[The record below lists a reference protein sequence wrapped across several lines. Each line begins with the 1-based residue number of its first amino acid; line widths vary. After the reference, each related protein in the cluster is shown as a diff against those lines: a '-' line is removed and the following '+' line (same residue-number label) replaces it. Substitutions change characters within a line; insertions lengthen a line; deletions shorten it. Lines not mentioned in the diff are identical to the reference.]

1 MPNQYGGNS
10 IAVKLPLALS
20 DEYGYEMLTDLI
32 SVFKQNLKTLILTN
46 PGERVMDPSYGVGIR
61 KFLFENFSQSLLS
74 NIDSKIRE
82 QARTYIPAINILQI
96 NFDTS
101 GIDRNTINIAILYSI
116 PGVGARDS
124 LSVPVNTNPRF

>member
-1 MPNQYGGNS
+1 MPNHYGGGS
-10 IAVKLPLALS
+10 IAVSLPLALS
-20 DEYGYEMLTDLI
+20 DEYGYEMLTDLK
-32 SVFKQNLKTLILTN
+32 SVFKQNLKTLILTE

>member
-1 MPNQYGGNS
+1 LPNQYGGNS

-20 DEYGYEMLTDLI
+20 DEYGYEMLTDLK
-32 SVFKQNLKTLILTN
+32 SVFKQNLKTLILTE

>member
-1 MPNQYGGNS
+1 LPNHYGGGS
-10 IAVKLPLALS
+10 IAVSLPLALS
-20 DEYGYEMLTDLI
+20 DEYGYEMLTDLK
-32 SVFKQNLKTLILTN
+32 SVFKQNLKTLILTE

>member
-1 MPNQYGGNS
+1 LPNHYGGGS
-10 IAVKLPLALS
+10 IAVSLPLTLS
-20 DEYGYEMLTDLI
+20 DEYGYEMLTDLK
-32 SVFKQNLKTLILTN
+32 SVFKQNLKTLILTE

-82 QARTYIPAINILQI
+82 QVRTYIPAINILQI

>member
-20 DEYGYEMLTDLI
+20 DEYGYEMLTDLK
-32 SVFKQNLKTLILTN
+32 SVFKQNLKTLILTE

>member
-1 MPNQYGGNS
+1 MPNHYGGGS
-10 IAVKLPLALS
+10 IAVSLPLALS
-20 DEYGYEMLTDLI
+20 DEYGYEMLTDLR
-32 SVFKQNLKTLILTN
+32 SVFKQNLKTLILTE

>member
-1 MPNQYGGNS
+1 LPNQYGGNS

>member
-61 KFLFENFSQSLLS
+61 KFLFENFV
-74 NIDSKIRE
+74 
-82 QARTYIPAINILQI
+82 
-96 NFDTS
+96 F
-101 GIDRNTINIAILYSI
+101 
-116 PGVGARDS
+116 
-124 LSVPVNTNPRF
+124 

>member
-1 MPNQYGGNS
+1 LPNHYGGGS
-10 IAVKLPLALS
+10 IAVSLPLALS
-20 DEYGYEMLTDLI
+20 DEYGYEMLTDLK
-32 SVFKQNLKTLILTN
+32 SVFKQNLKTLILTE

-82 QARTYIPAINILQI
+82 QVRTYIPAINILQI

>member
-1 MPNQYGGNS
+1 MPNHYGGGS
-10 IAVKLPLALS
+10 IAVSLPLTLS
-20 DEYGYEMLTDLI
+20 DEYGYEMLTDLK
-32 SVFKQNLKTLILTN
+32 SVFKQNLKTLILTE

-82 QARTYIPAINILQI
+82 QARSYIPAINILQI

>member
-1 MPNQYGGNS
+1 MPNHYGGGS
-10 IAVKLPLALS
+10 IAVSLPLTLS
-20 DEYGYEMLTDLI
+20 DEYGYEMLTDLK
-32 SVFKQNLKTLILTN
+32 SVFKQNLKTLILTE

>member
-1 MPNQYGGNS
+1 MPNHYGGGS
-10 IAVKLPLALS
+10 IAVSLPLTLS
-20 DEYGYEMLTDLI
+20 DEYGYEMLTDLK
-32 SVFKQNLKTLILTN
+32 SVFKQNLKTLILTE
-46 PGERVMDPSYGVGIR
+46 PGERVMDSSYGVGIR

>member
-1 MPNQYGGNS
+1 MPNHYGGGS
-10 IAVKLPLALS
+10 IAVSLPLALS
-20 DEYGYEMLTDLI
+20 DEYGYEMLTDLK
-32 SVFKQNLKTLILTN
+32 SVFKQNLKTLILTE

-82 QARTYIPAINILQI
+82 QVRTYIPAINILQI